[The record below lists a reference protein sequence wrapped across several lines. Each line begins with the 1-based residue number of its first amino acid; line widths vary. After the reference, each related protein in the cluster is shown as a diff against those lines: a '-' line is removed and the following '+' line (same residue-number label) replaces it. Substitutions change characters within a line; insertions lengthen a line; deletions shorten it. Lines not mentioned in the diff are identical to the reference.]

1 METFSSNNPEP
12 TSIEIKRQKQK
23 LKKKQARWQ
32 NANILLPLLSGNGIE
47 NNIVNSDDTDGDDD
61 DVDDYDKEAESKRRK
76 HSKNRC
82 YQVVVYFFKR
92 MLGRKQHP
100 FKTDND
106 IEDDDDENAHCK
118 LKRFSER
125 LDGVNCML
133 NEKICHV
140 QRKLESLHEKCNSLV
155 DRLII
160 EDGAS
165 TKPRSITKI
174 DLVSV
179 LKEIDVYSRQYDFFS
194 NIRVNLIKLHAN
206 TDVHG
211 FSDTVKEALSL
222 IPSNMKKIKAEKEFC
237 LATRYSDALDD
248 FAQRMELPLSTV
260 ELERVD
266 LEESYEAKMQN
277 LLKEREMLKSSQ
289 ISNFPHGRSVP
300 RREIQPSINRLSSWH
315 SSSYELARAVKY
327 R

>member
-1 METFSSNNPEP
+1 M
-12 TSIEIKRQKQK
+12 SIEIKRQKQK

-32 NANILLPLLSGNGIE
+32 NANILLPLLSGNGVE
-47 NNIVNSDDTDGDDD
+47 NNIVSSDDTDD

-76 HSKNRC
+76 RPRNRC
-82 YQVVVYFFKR
+82 HQIVVYFFKR
-92 MLGRKQHP
+92 IFSQKQC
-100 FKTDND
+100 FFNMDND
-106 IEDDDDENAHCK
+106 DEDDGHDNDDESAHCK

-125 LDGVNCML
+125 LDGVNRML
-133 NEKICHV
+133 NEKICQV
-140 QRKLESLHEKCNSLV
+140 QRKLETLHEKCDGLV
-155 DRLII
+155 DRLIV
-160 EDGAS
+160 EDCAS
-165 TKPRSITKI
+165 EKPRSITKI

-237 LATRYSDALDD
+237 LATRYSDALDE

-266 LEESYEAKMQN
+266 LEESYEAKMQT
-277 LLKEREMLKSSQ
+277 LVKERKTLKSLQTS
-289 ISNFPHGRSVP
+289 SFVPDRPVP
-300 RREIQPSINRLSSWH
+300 RREIQPSVIGSPRGIPVAIN
-315 SSSYELARAVKY
+315 
-327 R
+327 